1 MQILLAEDE
10 AKTARFVR
18 KGLAEHGYDVEWAR
32 DGREALAAGLRRDY
46 DLIVLDIMLPGRDGW
61 DVLVELRKAGK
72 TTPVICLTA
81 RDDVEDRVK
90 GLDLGADDYL
100 VKPFAFSELLA
111 RVRALARRGG
121 PSREVLYRVADLVV
135 DPLHHQAER
144 AGRKLALS
152 PKEFDL
158 LAFLASHSGEALS
171 RSLIAEKVWN
181 MRFEGDTNVIDV
193 AIRRL
198 RTKVD
203 TSFEP
208 RLIHT
213 VRGVGYVMAERTP

>member
-32 DGREALAAGLRRDY
+32 DGDEALAAGLRRDY

-144 AGRKLALS
+144 AGRKLALT

-171 RSLIAEKVWN
+171 RSLIAEKVWD

-203 TSFEP
+203 TAFKSH
-208 RLIHT
+208 LIHT
-213 VRGVGYVMAERTP
+213 VRGVGYVMEERTK